1 MPSAPGAHTRVP
13 MMDRFAKRLPVDILF
28 RKYFF
33 ISNQTFLGV
42 PLASQTLGLRQNE
55 IKNRHYNLPSALGS
69 RVFDSLA
76 LFNRFFTLYGW
87 IFLILPHVTTFTLNK
102 FYFITALAIISSYN
116 FLLYTSTYTH
126 SPERIP
132 QTSSPNFLFFFL
144 LIELVSGAPLKP
156 FRTESCPDC
165 SRTR

>member
-69 RVFDSLA
+69 RVFASLA

-116 FLLYTSTYTH
+116 FLLYTSTYTFTGTD
-126 SPERIP
+126 STDFFTEL
-132 QTSSPNFLFFFL
+132 SFFL
-144 LIELVSGAPLKP
+144 PFDRARLGDTPLTIQD
-156 FRTESCPDC
+156 RIL
-165 SRTR
+165 SRL